1 MPLSFPTATIVGEIY
16 QDGIKK
22 WIWNG
27 GAWDRVDPEEAPISD
42 TAPNVAVIGNTWFN
56 TDTGK
61 MYYYD
66 ESEMWIQVSG
76 TPLTAD
82 QRPDF
87 SSDGHSA
94 TVTESIISGGTN
106 VGGGATKSGV
116 GKLSFSTTAD
126 ITSFGVLG
134 ASVKYHA
141 SASSGTS
148 HFAIGGNNG
157 TSNIPNI
164 QKVDHSTNTT
174 SASHGSVSLLAHN
187 NTASSDA
194 HQFMNI
200 AGINQGV
207 RRDTIHKM
215 AFAAGSSSLAH
226 GNLTMKRSVAA
237 SASDGYQVMLIAGH
251 GGTENGGKVTRMERM
266 NFGYNVTATH
276 YGDLSASIAHH
287 FGTSDG
293 TNMMVGNGTDIN
305 DATLNTI
312 MLISFDAGTIG
323 NTRTDIAATGR
334 NACSNGTDAMV
345 AGGLNSSSSNFED
358 FVVRYSFAAGLGT
371 TASFGASV
379 SRQGHGMTSGGA

>member
-1 MPLSFPTATIVGEIY
+1 MPLSFPTATNVGEIY

-27 GAWDRVDPEEAPISD
+27 GAWDRVDPEEAPTSD
-42 TAPNVAVIGNTWFN
+42 TAPSVAVIGNTWFN

-66 ESEMWIQVSG
+66 ASEMWIQVSG

-87 SSDGHSA
+87 SADGHNA
-94 TVTESIISGGTN
+94 TATESIFSGGTN
-106 VGGGATKSGV
+106 VGGAQTKAGV
-116 GKLSFSTTAD
+116 GKLSFAGTAD
-126 ITSFGVLG
+126 MTSFGALG
-134 ASVKYHA
+134 TNVKYHGA
-141 SASSGTS
+141 ASSGTS
-148 HFAIGGNNG
+148 HYAIGGNNG

-164 QKVDHSTNTT
+164 QKVDHSSNTT

-187 NTASSDA
+187 NSASSDA
-194 HQFMNI
+194 NQFMNI

-226 GNLTMKRSVAA
+226 GNLTMKRSVSA
-237 SASDGYQVMLIAGH
+237 SASDGYQVMLIGGH
-251 GGTENGGKVTRMERM
+251 GGAENGGKVTRMERM
-266 NFGYNVTATH
+266 NFGYNVTAT
-276 YGDLSASIAHH
+276 YFGDLSTETANH

-293 TNMMVGNGTDIN
+293 TNMMIGNGTDIN
-305 DATLNTI
+305 DDTLNTI

-323 NTRTDIAATGR
+323 TTTTHVAATSR
-334 NACSNGTDAMV
+334 KACSDGTNAMV
-345 AGGLNSSSSNFED
+345 AGGLDSAKTGLMADSH
-358 FVVRYSFAAGLGT
+358 RYSFT
-371 TASFGASV
+371 TTNIAESWATTV